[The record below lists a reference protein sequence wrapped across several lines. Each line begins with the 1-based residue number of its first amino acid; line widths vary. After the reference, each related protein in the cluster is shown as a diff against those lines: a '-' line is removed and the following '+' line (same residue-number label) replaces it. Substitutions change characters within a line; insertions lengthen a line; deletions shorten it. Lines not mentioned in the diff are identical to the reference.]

1 MHELNKLID
10 NGTHFEISISTK
22 KVTVPKNHRVIG
34 TVGSHMSEQVT
45 FSCPIEIDGHDITQC
60 ARKYVAWRN
69 ALGDQGSDGLDLLLT
84 ENGKAA
90 FAWDV
95 KKGLTVGKGVVSFSI
110 HFEDVGK
117 GGELTYHWGTSTC
130 SECEILDAINTVVGT
145 YKSMYVVDE
154 TLVISDYNPVQDRKL
169 ELNSESIIPDGS
181 MQITTNGNHN
191 VRQYAEVNVNVPCD
205 HDLTNLTPENVKKGV
220 TINGVTGNMEC
231 IYSYQTMNPRNI
243 RKGVTMHGVT
253 GTYGGYRP
261 IMFRVE
267 NNSSK
272 IIKCVTSRLDADG
285 NIGEPYIYNI
295 YNHTIN
301 DALVTSAQDGFF
313 VIISESGIACDFV
326 DGTITSKVE
335 GGIDVVDCGTN
346 VIVFWVHGNDKDIV
360 ISDGKG

>member
-10 NGTHFEISISTK
+10 NGTPFEISISTK

-45 FSCPIEIDGHDITQC
+45 FFCPIEIDGHDITQC

-69 ALGDQGSDGLDLLLT
+69 AFGDQGSDELDLLLT
-84 ENGKAA
+84 ENGEAV

-145 YKSMYVVDE
+145 YKSMYVVDD

-181 MQITTNGNHN
+181 VQITTNGNHN
-191 VRQYAEVNVNVPCD
+191 VREYAEVNVDVPCD
-205 HDLTNLTPENVKKGV
+205 HDLTNLKPENVKKDV
-220 TINGVTGNMEC
+220 TINNVTGD
-231 IYSYQTMNPRNI
+231 
-243 RKGVTMHGVT
+243 
-253 GTYGGYRP
+253 YGGYRETR
-261 IMFRVE
+261 INI
-267 NNSSK
+267 NNHSSSSIK
-272 IIKCVTSRLDADG
+272 IVCSRLDDEG
-285 NIGEPYIYNI
+285 NIIKSSVSTISSGSTSKNI
-295 YNHTIN
+295 YN
-301 DALVTSAQDGFF
+301 AQEGLLVIYSENSA
-313 VIISESGIACDFV
+313 IAH
-326 DGTITSKVE
+326 E
-335 GGIDVVDCGTN
+335 VVDDSYGTDDVGVTVISFCN
-346 VIVFWVHGNDKDIV
+346 NMIVFQVQGDKQRIDIY
-360 ISDGKG
+360 DRKG